1 MNKKEIFN
9 KLNINIISLE
19 QKGKATII
27 TTKDKKYIYKNQTRK
42 SDFYDY
48 LLSRNFNNF
57 PKVYTNID
65 DEIELTDFID
75 ETEVPIEQKIEDLTF
90 LLSILHGKTI
100 FDKQV
105 NIDFIKKIYEETIEK
120 QETLL
125 NYYQELQDI
134 IEQEVYMSPAD
145 YYLIRNVSIIYKSIV
160 KSRKYLDNWYSEVQK
175 DKIIRYAY
183 THGNLKKEH
192 ILENDNLYLISWDNS
207 MVNILI
213 YDLENLYNN
222 NYMYFSIKDLLKVY
236 ENKLP
241 LKKDEKDLLFSM
253 LLMPIKINYNQDEY
267 SKIKIT
273 TEMILRLEKV
283 LNNLESD
290 SEKSNNNTNK

>member
-105 NIDFIKKIYEETIEK
+105 NIDFIKNDNDISHDFALATA
-120 QETLL
+120 LL
-125 NYYQELQDI
+125 NT
-134 IEQEVYMSPAD
+134 
-145 YYLIRNVSIIYKSIV
+145 SI
-160 KSRKYLDNWYSEVQK
+160 
-175 DKIIRYAY
+175 
-183 THGNLKKEH
+183 
-192 ILENDNLYLISWDNS
+192 S
-207 MVNILI
+207 MV
-213 YDLENLYNN
+213 E
-222 NYMYFSIKDLLKVY
+222 
-236 ENKLP
+236 
-241 LKKDEKDLLFSM
+241 
-253 LLMPIKINYNQDEY
+253 
-267 SKIKIT
+267 
-273 TEMILRLEKV
+273 
-283 LNNLESD
+283 
-290 SEKSNNNTNK
+290 